1 MDIFGFINYNCCIFI
16 ETANRPFMKNYIF
29 LILFCLPFTQIFS
42 QDEKLIDSNEIVK
55 RTDHVYS
62 LINQGETAE
71 AVSLLQSIIDD
82 SESIG
87 YKDGVV
93 RGAKGLMTIYN
104 MQGNYKM
111 VISTAE
117 SVEDKIKDAK
127 TYGELASM
135 AQYKGMAYLNLGFLD
150 LAKTEFE
157 KASEAAGQMDESDG
171 KHYVMALIFDNLAG
185 LHDQMKNSTDSVIYY
200 TNKAIEETERMDE
213 NGKLA
218 DAKHSQLAFQYMN
231 LGEIYLGIDEPEKA
245 ETYFLK
251 SLSFYE
257 DGKEFSRRDK
267 IILYSELGGFYTRQ
281 KRYKD
286 ALEYLQSAVEMEKNT
301 SLPEIRKEI
310 FQYLS
315 EYYLETGDTEQ
326 SKKYLNLS
334 KELEDSINHANRSA
348 VNENLNRIVEKTD
361 IQNQKEKKRMSI
373 LYLGILAVLL
383 ILIILAWFFRERHL
397 RDRYRQIIDELQ
409 KNELTVSR
417 EDSETPETS
426 DTDTNDE
433 VTVETVEEKI
443 LENSESDSDAET
455 DDEESDELAAEVM
468 TDKTY
473 QQILKNLEK
482 FEKSN
487 RFLKSD
493 VTFPFLVN
501 YAGTNS
507 RYLSQILKTEKSKS
521 FNQYINDLRID
532 YLIKLLYTQP
542 KYREYKIEYLS
553 KEVGFQS
560 RSAFINSFKKKTGI
574 TPSYFIRKLREELS

>member
-1 MDIFGFINYNCCIFI
+1 
-16 ETANRPFMKNYIF
+16 MKNYIL

-55 RTDHVYS
+55 RTDYAYS
-62 LINQGETAE
+62 LINKGETAE
-71 AVSLLQSIIDD
+71 AVDVLHSIIKD

-87 YKDGVV
+87 FKDGIM

-117 SVEDKIKDAK
+117 SVEDKIKGAK
-127 TYGELASM
+127 TYGELASI

-150 LAKTEFE
+150 LAKTEFK
-157 KASEAAGQMDESDG
+157 KASKTAGQMDESDG
-171 KHYVMALIFDNLAG
+171 KHYVMALVFDNLAG

-200 TNKAIEETERMDE
+200 TNKAIEEAEKMDE
-213 NGKLA
+213 TGKFVNP
-218 DAKHSQLAFQYMN
+218 KHSQLAFQYMN
-231 LGEIYLGIDEPEKA
+231 LGEIYSDLDEPEKA

-286 ALEYLQSAVEMEKNT
+286 ALGYLQSAVEMEKNT

-310 FQYLS
+310 YQYLS
-315 EYYLETGDTEQ
+315 EYYLETGEAEQ
-326 SKKYLNLS
+326 SKKYLNFS
-334 KELEDSINHANRSA
+334 KKLEDSINYANRSA

-361 IQNQKEKKRMSI
+361 IQNQKEKQQMSI
-373 LYLGILAVLL
+373 FYLGVLVVLL

-397 RDRYRQIIDELQ
+397 RDRYRQIIDGLQ
-409 KNELTVSR
+409 KNELTLPT
-417 EDSETPETS
+417 EDSENPEIS
-426 DTDTNDE
+426 
-433 VTVETVEEKI
+433 ETVVNDDVPEEVAEEEI
-443 LENSESDSDAET
+443 LENPDSDVET
-455 DDEESDELAAEVM
+455 DDEESDEIAVEVM

-507 RYLSQILKTEKSKS
+507 RYLSQILKTEKNKS
-521 FNQYINDLRID
+521 FNRYINDLRID
-532 YLIKLLYTQP
+532 YLIKLLYSQP

-553 KEVGFQS
+553 EEVGFQS

-574 TPSYFIRKLREELS
+574 TPSYFIRKLREELK

>member
-1 MDIFGFINYNCCIFI
+1 
-16 ETANRPFMKNYIF
+16 MKKYIF

-42 QDEKLIDSNEIVK
+42 QDEKLIDSNEILK
-55 RTDHVYS
+55 RTDYAYS
-62 LINQGETAE
+62 LVNKGETAE
-71 AVSLLQSIIDD
+71 AADVLQSIIKD

-87 YKDGVV
+87 FKDGIA
-93 RGAKGLMTIYN
+93 RGAKGLMVMYN

-117 SVEDKIKDAK
+117 SVENKIKGAK

-150 LAKTEFE
+150 LAKTEFK
-157 KASEAAGQMDESDG
+157 KASKTAGQMDESDG

-185 LHDQMKNSTDSVIYY
+185 LHDQLKNSTDSVIYY
-200 TNKAIEETERMDE
+200 TNKAIEETERMDDS
-213 NGKLA
+213 GKLA

-231 LGEIYLGIDEPEKA
+231 LGVIYSDNDEPEKA

-257 DGKEFSRRDK
+257 DGKEYSRRDK

-281 KRYKD
+281 KRYQD
-286 ALEYLQSAVEMEKNT
+286 ALGYLQSAIEMEKNT
-301 SLPEIRKEI
+301 SLPEIRKET

-315 EYYLETGDTEQ
+315 EYYLETEDAEQ

-334 KELEDSINHANRSA
+334 KELEDSISHANRSA

-361 IQNQKEKKRMSI
+361 IQNQNEKKRMSI
-373 LYLGILAVLL
+373 LYIGILAILL

-397 RDRYRQIIDELQ
+397 RDRYKQIIDELQ
-409 KNELTVSR
+409 NDELTVPMA
-417 EDSETPETS
+417 DSETQETS
-426 DTDTNDE
+426 KTDSNEVVQDE
-433 VTVETVEEKI
+433 AQEEEI
-443 LENSESDSDAET
+443 SQNSESDSDVET
-455 DDEESDELAAEVM
+455 DVEASDELAVEVM

-487 RFLKSD
+487 RFLKPD

-507 RYLSQILKTEKSKS
+507 RYLSQILKTEKNKS
-521 FNQYINDLRID
+521 FNRYINDLRID

-553 KEVGFQS
+553 EEVGFQS

-574 TPSYFIRKLREELS
+574 TPSYFIKKLKEELK